1 MHLLPATFSK
11 HLKHQQQSR
20 TSNPRC
26 WTFWWRNAIQIS
38 QQTHVYFNASLPPK
52 TNILCPKLVLSIHLP
67 KKQLRHF
74 PSAPQLPF
82 RSAPWYEDLQNT
94 SASSP
99 SLDVRGYGKQ
109 WYGMVMFGEKFFDA
123 LGTFWNTNEKSE
135 KTPVTVFCAFFF
147 LRLFP
152 ILNPQKKQNT
162 VVSNISME
170 GGYDG
175 FARSGGSIR
184 SFLPIQRWLRN
195 STSGKICGHV
205 T

>member
-1 MHLLPATFSK
+1 
-11 HLKHQQQSR
+11 
-20 TSNPRC
+20 
-26 WTFWWRNAIQIS
+26 
-38 QQTHVYFNASLPPK
+38 
-52 TNILCPKLVLSIHLP
+52 
-67 KKQLRHF
+67 
-74 PSAPQLPF
+74 
-82 RSAPWYEDLQNT
+82 
-94 SASSP
+94 
-99 SLDVRGYGKQ
+99 
-109 WYGMVMFGEKFFDA
+109 MVMFGEKFFDA